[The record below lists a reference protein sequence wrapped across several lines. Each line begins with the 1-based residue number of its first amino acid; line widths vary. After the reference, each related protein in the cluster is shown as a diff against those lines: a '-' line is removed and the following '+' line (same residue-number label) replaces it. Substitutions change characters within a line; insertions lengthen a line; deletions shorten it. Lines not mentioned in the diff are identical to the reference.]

1 MIILLRGHIR
11 NSFFDDNL
19 YKLIKSLYKIDNNL
33 KIYIH
38 TWNIYSNSLSWRKI
52 NYDGTVVTETCI
64 NEYFSDL
71 KHLIKKII
79 IDNDKNIK
87 LNGNLQGKIN
97 NWRTPVLAWK
107 NYWYGKFKL
116 IEYVLNNEE
125 NNNNNIFINTRFD
138 ILSNYNSKSNLFNN
152 IIDFINLNIN
162 NKDIKKNIFLDNS
175 YPHYG
180 IDNIYIGNIN
190 TMYLLAYHFH
200 NSLDEILKNHKDVLI
215 SERIVYLENEKIFN

>member
-1 MIILLRGHIR
+1 MIILLRGHVR
-11 NSFFDDNL
+11 NSFFDDKL
-19 YKLIKSLYKIDNNL
+19 YKLIKSLYEIDNNL

-38 TWNIYSNSLSWRKI
+38 TWNIYSNNLSWREI
-52 NYDGTVVTETCI
+52 NYDSTVVTETCI

-71 KHLIKKII
+71 KHLIKNII
-79 IDNDKNIK
+79 IEDDKNIK
-87 LNGNLQGKIN
+87 LNGNLEGKIN
-97 NWRTPVLAWK
+97 NWRTPILAWK

-116 IEYVLNNEE
+116 VEYIVNNEE
-125 NNNNNIFINTRFD
+125 IHNSNIFINTRFD
-138 ILSNYNSKSNLFNN
+138 ILSNYNSKPNLFNN

-162 NKDIKKNIFLDNS
+162 NNDIKKNIFLDNS

-190 TMYLLAYHFH
+190 TMYLLAHYFH